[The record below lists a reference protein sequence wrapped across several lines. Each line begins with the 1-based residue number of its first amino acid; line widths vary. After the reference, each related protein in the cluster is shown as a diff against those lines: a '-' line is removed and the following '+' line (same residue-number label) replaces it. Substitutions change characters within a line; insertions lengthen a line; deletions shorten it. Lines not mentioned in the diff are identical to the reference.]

1 MTEEDV
7 KIVEEFLRTIKVCLT
22 DDNVVKDTKGTKDNP
37 YIYICHPREYEI
49 WKSKL
54 NLDEN
59 DMYVSADGWVKV
71 VKTPE
76 NMFHSKV
83 YELDKEF
90 LFSMSRKAYTD
101 IIVNPN
107 ASITITVDDSE
118 E

>member
-1 MTEEDV
+1 MYIRTKDGIY
-7 KIVEEFLRTIKVCLT
+7 KVEGETCHNQGYFIDRYR
-22 DDNVVKDTKGTKDNP
+22 DTKGTKDNP

-83 YELDKEF
+83 YKLYN
-90 LFSMSRKAYTD
+90 R
-101 IIVNPN
+101 
-107 ASITITVDDSE
+107 
-118 E
+118 

>member
-1 MTEEDV
+1 MSKDYVRTKNRIYKVESETFDKQGYYIDRYEEDV
-7 KIVEEFLRTIKVCLT
+7 KIKEEFLNTIKVCLT
-22 DDNVVKDTKGTKDNP
+22 DNNIVRDTKGTKDNP

-83 YELDKEF
+83 YKLDN
-90 LFSMSRKAYTD
+90 R
-101 IIVNPN
+101 
-107 ASITITVDDSE
+107 
-118 E
+118 